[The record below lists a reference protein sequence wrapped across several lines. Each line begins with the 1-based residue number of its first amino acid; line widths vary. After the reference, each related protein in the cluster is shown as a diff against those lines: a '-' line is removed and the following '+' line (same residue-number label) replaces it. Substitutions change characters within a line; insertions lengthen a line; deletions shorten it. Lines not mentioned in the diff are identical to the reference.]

1 MVNPGHMERVAR
13 NEAIMVFKEADFV
26 YARQANL
33 SMFSKLQKSNG
44 IALDYVGKLSN
55 INLLFHVDISALP
68 EGASF
73 VAIRKENFYLTAR
86 RQGRPW
92 HHGVKQC
99 RHFLNPLKLFFF
111 LSHSSN

>member
-1 MVNPGHMERVAR
+1 
-13 NEAIMVFKEADFV
+13 MVFKEADFV

-86 RQGRPW
+86 RQGRLPR
-92 HHGVKQC
+92 GAKVC
-99 RHFLNPLKLFFF
+99 LVS
-111 LSHSSN
+111 LSSSVDIS